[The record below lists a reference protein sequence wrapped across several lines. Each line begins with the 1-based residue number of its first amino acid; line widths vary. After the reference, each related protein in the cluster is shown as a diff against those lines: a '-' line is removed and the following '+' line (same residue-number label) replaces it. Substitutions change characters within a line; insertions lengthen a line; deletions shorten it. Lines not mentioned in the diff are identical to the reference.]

1 MPGLFVF
8 NHTLREDLV
17 MSQTLYAV
25 GDMVKLKPDLFRRA
39 EGNRPCRIVGV
50 LPSDRGEI
58 QYRVRLG
65 DEKFERR
72 ILASDIEEQ
81 ESATTRPAPAPR
93 GSERNKDPWFK
104 ASSIRISK

>member
-1 MPGLFVF
+1 
-8 NHTLREDLV
+8 
-17 MSQTLYAV
+17 MSQTVYAV

-50 LPSDRGEI
+50 LPSDHGEI
-58 QYRVRLG
+58 QYRVHLG
-65 DEKFERR
+65 NEKFERR

-81 ESATTRPAPAPR
+81 ESAAARPSPAPR
-93 GSERNKDPWFK
+93 RSESNKEPWFK